1 MDRLFRN
8 EAPPQPDAQID
19 GPDLE
24 KFDMPTTHG
33 APACQVCGRRDE
45 TLRAVTVP
53 YVISL
58 LVVTMRR
65 AWVGVFCW
73 RHRIQRVLAAG
84 FITSLLGWW
93 GIPWGLIHT
102 PVALYKLLKGGDIPE
117 DENVEL
123 LARVAVHALDTGEPG
138 QAICTFEEALGIKED
153 ERTRKS
159 LLQLHAKYPLS
170 HELSDAKSPV
180 WYVSG
185 LVLAS
190 LIGMG
195 IGFLDY
201 LVVTFLGWIL
211 GTETHI
217 IFAILSWAPSV
228 AFLFVGVLCLSELLQ
243 KIYQKTQTDHLL
255 IGLILGLGAAG
266 LLWYGVPQGYLITD
280 YISAIIGGMTFES
293 AGDFILTTG
302 AVITQGGVW
311 FILDSFESGLAGDW
325 IYLLIWGI
333 AGILYAWTGFARA
346 QENVQWRVRLELLH
360 GELRLE
366 EPRSRLPAWVA
377 LGGFVLI
384 LLVGFSIFAGQG
396 RLLRGGPAL
405 TAYIE
410 RGDEFFVAGDYDQA
424 EAAYR
429 QAIEMAPNL
438 PGPHDSL
445 AWVLYSKGDY
455 PGAQAEFEQAMEIDP
470 RWADPH
476 IGMGYI
482 HLARQDAQAAEQDFQ
497 TALNLADDPYYAGQ
511 AYYGLG
517 SLAHQLDD
525 LEAAIA
531 YYQQAVREDWQL
543 TMAHMD
549 MAIAYYAM
557 SDYTRTVE
565 HANDLLG
572 ISPNWGAP
580 HALLAMA
587 HYQLGQTELME
598 RELDWAEDLNSS
610 DLYSQLLL
618 AEVYW
623 DLEDYTAALDIL
635 ELANALYPEN
645 PQVPFLIARLNA
657 LEGNF
662 DEAIILI
669 DTQITLNPEMVDA
682 YLARAWVLIE
692 RQDLGGAMSDLDK
705 ALALKPESW
714 EVHNLRSFV
723 TFHQGKLEDAFQE
736 AELSIQLYPYE
747 GTCYTNRAFAAR
759 AKGDLEGAFADAQRA
774 IELSP
779 KLDLAHFILGVIY
792 LDLGD
797 PQQGSASLQTFLELA
812 RDRAYVRDYI
822 QQAQAVLAQLP

>member
-1 MDRLFRN
+1 MDWQFRN
-8 EAPPQPDAQID
+8 EEPSEPDAQSG
-19 GPDLE
+19 GPDLG

-33 APACQVCGRRDE
+33 APACQICGRRDE

-84 FITSLLGWW
+84 FITSLMGWW
-93 GIPWGLIHT
+93 GIPWGVIHT

-123 LARVAVHALDTGEPG
+123 LARVGVHVLNTGEPG
-138 QAICTFEEALGIKED
+138 QAIRIFEESLGIKED

-170 HELSDAKSPV
+170 HELSDPRSPV

-185 LVLAS
+185 LTLAS

-195 IGFLDY
+195 IGLLDY
-201 LVVTFLGWIL
+201 LIVTFLGWIL
-211 GTETHI
+211 GSETNI
-217 IFAILSWAPSV
+217 LFAILSWAPWV
-228 AFLFVGVLCLSELLQ
+228 ALLFVGALILSELLQ
-243 KIYQKTQTDHLL
+243 KVYVRTQTDHLL
-255 IGLILGLGAAG
+255 ISLIMGLGCAG
-266 LLWYGVPQGYLITD
+266 LLWYGIPQGYLITD
-280 YISAIIGGMTFES
+280 YLSAIIGGLAFES

-311 FILDSFESGLAGDW
+311 FVLDSFESGLAGDW
-325 IYLLIWGI
+325 IYLLIWGV

-346 QENVQWRVRLELLH
+346 QESVQWRVRLELLH
-360 GELRLE
+360 GELRID

-377 LGGFVLI
+377 LSGFAFI

-396 RLLRGGPAL
+396 RLLRGGPEL

-410 RGDEFFVAGDYDQA
+410 RGDEFFLAGDYDQA
-424 EAAYR
+424 EEAYR
-429 QAIEMAPNL
+429 RAIEIAPNL

-455 PGAQAEFEQAMEIDP
+455 SGAQAEFGRAMEIDP

-482 HLARQDAQAAEQDFQ
+482 HLTLQDAQAAEQDFQ

-511 AYYGLG
+511 AYHGLG
-517 SLAHQLDD
+517 SLAHQVDD
-525 LEAAIA
+525 LDSAIA

-543 TMAHMD
+543 SMAHID

-557 SDYTRTVE
+557 SEYSRAVE

-572 ISPNWGAP
+572 LSPNWGAP

-587 HYQLGQTELME
+587 HYQLDQLDLME
-598 RELDWAEDLNSS
+598 RELNWAEDLNSS

-623 DLEDYTAALDIL
+623 ELEDYASAKDVLNF
-635 ELANALYPEN
+635 ANALYPEN
-645 PQVPFLIARLNA
+645 PQVPLLIARLHA

-662 DEAIILI
+662 DEAIVLI
-669 DTQITLNPEMVDA
+669 ETQITLNPEMVDA
-682 YLARAWVLIE
+682 YLARAWVRVEKL
-692 RQDLGGAMSDLDK
+692 DLGQAMSDVDK
-705 ALALKPESW
+705 ALGLKPESW
-714 EVHNLRSFV
+714 EAHNLRSFV
-723 TFHQGKLEDAFQE
+723 FFHQGNTEGAFQE
-736 AELSIQLYPYE
+736 AGYAIQLYPYE
-747 GTCYTNRAFAAR
+747 GTSYVNRAFAAR

-792 LDLGD
+792 LDRGD
-797 PQQGSASLQTFLELA
+797 AQQGAASLETFLELA